1 MTVMILFLA
10 FFCLLMA
17 GLPVVWAMAGGS
29 IAALLWG
36 DLHLPLA
43 WLAQQTLRGA
53 DSSTLASIPLFLL
66 AGELMNRGGLTL
78 RIMRVAEHCFGRLRG
93 GLGLVNV
100 ATAFVYG
107 GLTGSATADTGTVAK
122 VMIPVMEARGYP
134 RAFAA
139 AVTAASGTLGIIV
152 PPSVILIMFG
162 VLTNTSIGGPFMA
175 GVIPGLMLAAVFM
188 LTAYIV
194 GVREGFPKVEG
205 RMDWALFLR
214 DTGGA
219 LPALLMPFMV
229 LGSIVTGFATA
240 TEAASLSVLYA
251 LAVGT
256 VIYRQL
262 SWRDLFPAVTEAV
275 TTTGSVMIIMA
286 VAMPFGWIL
295 TFELVPHTVATWIV
309 GLHTGPLVTILLVI
323 LVLKVVGF
331 WLDLGPAMIILAPI
345 LVPVAKA
352 AGFEPY
358 QIGLIFTMTLGWG
371 LFTPPIGT
379 NIFVVCNVGRIDI
392 GAVSRRLIPFWI
404 ATAFAIALLVF
415 FPNLTQWLPRVMG
428 Y

>member
-1 MTVMILFLA
+1 MTVLILFGA
-10 FFCLLMA
+10 FFVLLMA

-29 IAALLWG
+29 IAALTFG
-36 DLHLPLA
+36 DLHMPLA

-66 AGELMNRGGLTL
+66 AGELMNRGGLTH
-78 RIMRVAEHCFGRLRG
+78 RIMRIAEHCFGRLRG

-100 ATAFVYG
+100 ATAFIYG

-122 VMIPVMEARGYP
+122 VMIPVMEERGYP

-152 PPSVILIMFG
+152 PPSVILIMYG
-162 VLTNTSIGGPFMA
+162 VLTNTSIGGLFMA
-175 GVIPGLMLAAVFM
+175 GVVPGVMLAATFM
-188 LTAYIV
+188 LTAYLV
-194 GVREGFPKVEG
+194 GLRENFPKVDARFDG
-205 RMDWALFLR
+205 RALLK
-214 DTGGA
+214 DLWVA
-219 LPALLMPFMV
+219 APALAMPIMV
-229 LGSIVTGFATA
+229 LGSIVSGFATA

-251 LAVGT
+251 LAVGSI
-256 VIYRQL
+256 VYRQL
-262 SWRDLFPAVTEAV
+262 SWRDLFPAMTEAV
-275 TTTGSVMIIMA
+275 TITGSVMIIMA

-295 TFELVPHTVATWIV
+295 TFERVPHTVASWIV
-309 GLHTGPLVTILLVI
+309 DMHAGPIATILLVI

-379 NIFVVCNVGRIDI
+379 NIFVVCNVGRVGI
-392 GAVSRRLIPFWI
+392 GAVSRRLIPFWV
-404 ATAFAIALLVF
+404 ATAVAIGLLVAL
-415 FPNLTQWLPRVMG
+415 PDLTQWLPRLMG

>member
-1 MTVMILFLA
+1 MTVLILVLA
-10 FFCLLMA
+10 FFILLMA

-29 IAALLWG
+29 IAALVFG
-36 DLHLPLA
+36 DLHLPIA
-43 WLAQQTLRGA
+43 WLAQQTIRGA

-78 RIMRVAEHCFGRLRG
+78 RIMRIAEHCFGRLRG

-152 PPSVILIMFG
+152 PPSVILIMYG
-162 VLTNTSIGGPFMA
+162 VLTNTSIGGLFMA
-175 GVIPGLMLAAVFM
+175 GVLPGVMLAATFM
-188 LTAYIV
+188 ITAYLI
-194 GVREGFPKVEG
+194 GLKERFPKSEEPFV
-205 RMDWALFLR
+205 LR
-214 DTGGA
+214 DLLRDLWGA
-219 LPALLMPFMV
+219 SPALLMPIMV
-229 LGSIVTGFATA
+229 LGSIASGFATA

-251 LAVGT
+251 LFVGT
-256 VIYRQL
+256 VVYRQL
-262 SWRDLFPAVTEAV
+262 SWRDLFPAMTESV
-275 TTTGSVMIIMA
+275 IITGSVMIIMA

-295 TFELVPHTVATWIV
+295 TFELVPHTVASWIV
-309 GLHTGPLVTILLVI
+309 GIHAGPIATILLVV

-379 NIFVVCNVGRIDI
+379 NIFVVCNVGRVDI
-392 GAVSRRLIPFWI
+392 GSVSRRLIPFWG
-404 ATAFAIALLVF
+404 ATAVAIGLLIA
-415 FPNLTQWLPRVMG
+415 FPGLTQWLPRIMG

>member
-1 MTVMILFLA
+1 VTVLILFLA

-17 GLPVVWAMAGGS
+17 GVPVVWAMAGGS
-29 IAALLWG
+29 IAALALG
-36 DLHLPLA
+36 DLHMPWS
-43 WLAQQTLRGA
+43 WLAQQAVRGA

-66 AGELMNRGGLTL
+66 AGELMNRGGLTV
-78 RIMRVAEHCFGRLRG
+78 RIMRIAEHCFGRMRG
-93 GLGLVNV
+93 GLGPVNV

-152 PPSVILIMFG
+152 PPSVILILYG
-162 VLTNTSIGGPFMA
+162 VLTNTSIGGLFMA
-175 GVIPGLMLAAVFM
+175 GVFPGVMLAATFM
-188 LTAYIV
+188 ITAYII
-194 GVREGFPKVEG
+194 GVRQNFPKSDE
-205 RMDWALFLR
+205 RFDALALLR
-214 DTGGA
+214 DLWSA
-219 LPALLMPFMV
+219 SPALLMPVMV
-229 LGSIVTGFATA
+229 LGSIVSGFATA

-251 LAVGT
+251 IFVGT

-262 SWRDLFPAVTEAV
+262 AWKDLFPAITEAV
-275 TTTGSVMIIMA
+275 TITGSVMIIMA

-295 TFELVPHTVATWIV
+295 TFELVPHTVASWIV
-309 GLHTGPLVTILLVI
+309 NLHTGPIATILLVV

-345 LVPVAKA
+345 LVPIAKT
-352 AGFEPY
+352 AGFDPY

-379 NIFVVCNVGRIDI
+379 NIFVVCNVGRVDI
-392 GAVSRRLIPFWI
+392 GAVSRQLIPFWF
-404 ATAFAIALLVF
+404 ATAIAIALLIA
-415 FPNLTQWLPRVMG
+415 FPSLTQWLPRITG

>member
-1 MTVMILFLA
+1 MTVAILFLA
-10 FFCLLMA
+10 FVALLIA
-17 GLPVVWAMAGGS
+17 GLPVVWAMAGGTV
-29 IAALLWG
+29 AALVLG
-36 DLHLPLA
+36 DLHLPWP

-53 DSSTLASIPLFLL
+53 DSSTLAAIPLFLL
-66 AGELMNRGGLTL
+66 AGELMNRGGLTH
-78 RIMRVAEHCFGRLRG
+78 RIMRVAEHLFGRVQG

-152 PPSVILIMFG
+152 PPSVILIMYG
-162 VLTNTSIGGPFMA
+162 VLTNTSIGGLFMA
-175 GVIPGLMLAAVFM
+175 GVLPGVLLAAAFM
-188 LTAYIV
+188 LTAYLV
-194 GVREGFPKVEG
+194 GRRAGYPKASG
-205 RMDWALFLR
+205 TLDWAMLGRDLR
-214 DTGGA
+214 GA
-219 LPALLMPFMV
+219 LPALIMPVMV
-229 LGSIVTGFATA
+229 LGSIVSGLATA

-256 VIYRQL
+256 LVYRQL
-262 SWRDLFPAVTEAV
+262 SWRDLLPAITEAV
-275 TTTGSVMIIMA
+275 TITGSVMIIMA

-295 TFELVPHTVATWIV
+295 TFERVPHTVASWITQ
-309 GLHTGPLVTILLVI
+309 LHTGPWVTMLLVI

-379 NIFVVCNVGRIDI
+379 NIFVVCNVGRVDI
-392 GAVSRRLIPFWI
+392 GSVSRHLVPFWV
-404 ATAFAIALLVF
+404 ATAAAIALLIF
-415 FPNLTQWLPRVMG
+415 CPALTHWLPRAMG